1 MKEMK
6 TFTQIIA
13 RFVLSFII
21 CFSVSSE
28 IKAQKPEELL
38 TRANSLYNENA
49 FDSALVV
56 YKSIIEEGYS
66 SATLYYNIGNTY
78 YKLRNYPLAIY
89 YYEKSLKLDPN
100 NDDTKHNIEIAKLF
114 LTDKIEAVPELFIK
128 TWWNNLSN
136 FFTLNTWS
144 IITLILI
151 GFSLIC
157 IFFYATA
164 KARGLKKSMFFTGLL
179 MIILT
184 ICSLSISAKKHRYI
198 SSHNE
203 GIIVTPTITIKSSP
217 STSSIDL
224 FVLHEGSKVKILDN
238 ADGWEKIKIA
248 NGSIGWLP
256 TSAVIKY

>member
-1 MKEMK
+1 MKAI
-6 TFTQIIA
+6 TQIIA
-13 RFVLSFII
+13 KFVLLFILG
-21 CFSVSSE
+21 FSMLSE
-28 IKAQKPEELL
+28 AKAQKPEELL

-56 YKSIIEEGYS
+56 YKNIIEQGYS

-89 YYEKSLKLDPN
+89 YYEKSLKLEPN

-136 FFTLNTWS
+136 LFTLNVWS
-144 IITLILI
+144 AITLVLI
-151 GFSLIC
+151 GISLIC
-157 IFFYATA
+157 VFFYITA
-164 KARGLKKSMFFTGLL
+164 KTRSLKKSMFFTGIL

-184 ICSLSISAKKHRYI
+184 VCSLSISVKKYNYI
-198 SSHNE
+198 NSNNE
-203 GIIVTPTITIKSSP
+203 GIIIIPTITVKSSP
-217 STSSIDL
+217 STSSVDL

-238 ADGWEKIKIA
+238 TDGWEKIKIA
-248 NGSIGWLP
+248 NGSIGWMP

>member
-1 MKEMK
+1 MKASIK
-6 TFTQIIA
+6 IIT
-13 RFVLSFII
+13 RFVLIFVIG
-21 CFSVSSE
+21 FSMVFE
-28 IKAQKPEELL
+28 ARAQKPEELL
-38 TRANSLYNENA
+38 TKANSLYNEND

-56 YKSIIEEGYS
+56 YKDIVEQGYS

-100 NDDTKHNIEIAKLF
+100 NDDTKHNIEIAQLF

-136 FFTLNTWS
+136 TFTLNTWS
-144 IITLILI
+144 IITLVLI

-157 IFFYATA
+157 IFFYITA
-164 KARGLKKSMFFTGLL
+164 RTRGLKKSMFFTGLL
-179 MIILT
+179 FIVLT
-184 ICSLSISAKKHRYI
+184 ICSFSISAEKYNYTNTN
-198 SSHNE
+198 NE
-203 GIIVTPTITIKSSP
+203 GIIIVPTITIKSSP
-217 STSSIDL
+217 SSSSVDL

-238 ADGWEKIKIA
+238 TDGWEKIKIA

-256 TSAVIKY
+256 ASSVIKY